1 MYSDYFDDPEDQSGS
16 TVDDVNGEDEIMD
29 DIETDENSMDEEET
43 GANKLNIDDDNDHDK
58 DDGPKSTLEKQQ
70 EKVS

>member
-1 MYSDYFDDPEDQSGS
+1 MYSDYFDDPEDQSQPVG
-16 TVDDVNGEDEIMD
+16 DDAIDEDEIMD
-29 DIETDENSMDEEET
+29 DTETDEGSTDNEET
-43 GANKLNIDDDNDHDK
+43 GASELNIDGDNDHDK